1 MAKQYTMKQRISF
14 NEGLAKAGGE
24 KGARA
29 KGYLQAVKDMNTAKR
44 INRARAEKAAA
55 KAAAEANG
63 GKKK

>member
-1 MAKQYTMKQRISF
+1 MPKYTMKQRVAY
-14 NEGLAKAGGE
+14 NQGLAKSGGT

-44 INRARAEKAAA
+44 ISAERAA
-55 KAAAEANG
+55 KKAEAENG